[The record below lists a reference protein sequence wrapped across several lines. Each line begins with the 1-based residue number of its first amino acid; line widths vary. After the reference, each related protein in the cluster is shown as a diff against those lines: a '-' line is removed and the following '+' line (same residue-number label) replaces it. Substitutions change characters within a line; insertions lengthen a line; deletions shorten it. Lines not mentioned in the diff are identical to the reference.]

1 MTIMIRRALGAT
13 LLLSI
18 ASVLAGCGS
27 SRLAAPTEDAAVTA
41 PATIQSAPISSGVP
55 DAALLIARLKGRTAH
70 PYFPIV
76 PGAYSDYRVTL
87 FNTGTRYI
95 RVTAG
100 APTLFFDR
108 MATPFVYSEI
118 PGMVPDT
125 ILVGLRQYFSISPEG
140 ALWFHGAENGI
151 VRAHSDP
158 PVRQLIADPRAGESW
173 ADTVVFESFIG
184 PTVFIRDR
192 YLYTWTLSETARLP
206 LPAGTFRALRA
217 TSLVD
222 SAPPEPGA
230 MAMVRVLAGTDADDA
245 FAGLGVA
252 LKPQPVENKRGSWFA
267 KHVGIVA
274 RDWPSGLGPSNIN
287 TETFELMGR
296 GVGPVPPPLPPP
308 PPPGT

>member
-1 MTIMIRRALGAT
+1 MITTVRRAVGAMF
-13 LLLSI
+13 LLLF
-18 ASVLAGCGS
+18 ASALVGCGS
-27 SRLAAPTEDAAVTA
+27 SRLAAPASNTVSTA
-41 PATIQSAPISSGVP
+41 TPLVQPP
-55 DAALLIARLKGRTAH
+55 DASLLLARMRGRTAH

-87 FNTGTRYI
+87 LAQGTRFI

-100 APTLFFDR
+100 APELFFGR
-108 MATPFVYSEI
+108 VATPLVYSEI

-158 PVRQLIADPRAGESW
+158 PVRQLLADPRAGESW

-184 PTVFIRDR
+184 PNVFIRDR
-192 YLYTWTLSETARLP
+192 YLFTWTLSETARLP

-222 SAPPEPGA
+222 IAPPEPGA
-230 MAMVRVLAGTDADDA
+230 AQVARVLGATDADDA
-245 FAGLGVA
+245 FGRLGVA
-252 LKPQPVENKRGSWFA
+252 LKPQPVENKRGFWFA
-267 KHVGIVA
+267 RHVGIVA
-274 RDWPSGLGPSNIN
+274 RDWPSGVGEMNVNS
-287 TETFELMGR
+287 ETFELIGR
-296 GVGPVPPPLPPP
+296 GIGSVPPSEPA
-308 PPPGT
+308 PGTE